1 MLISAL
7 NCVQGVTRVSSRS
20 LAPRPLQQH
29 ESEKQED
36 GSAATAEA
44 RSLWQQVPVLL
55 PGLVAQSPVAAQDK
69 PDSLLPQLS

>member
-7 NCVQGVTRVSSRS
+7 SCVQGVTRVSSRS
-20 LAPRPLQQH
+20 RAPRPLQQH
-29 ESEKQED
+29 ESEKQEG
-36 GSAATAEA
+36 GSAAKAEA

-55 PGLVAQSPVAAQDK
+55 PGLAAQSPLAAQDK